1 MKRYVLQKR
10 MDENG
15 ESLKAGRGVMML
27 SVAQGGNDRGL
38 EGGRRKARN
47 CFRGRMAD
55 IQGEGTGRARTERKC
70 SSLEPSGLLSALLP
84 QG

>member
-38 EGGRRKARN
+38 EEAEGRQGIASEVEWLTFKEKGRGGPGQKGN
-47 CFRGRMAD
+47 VH
-55 IQGEGTGRARTERKC
+55 
-70 SSLEPSGLLSALLP
+70 L
-84 QG
+84 